1 MDLACRPLNRPI
13 GMEVGNE
20 GVAVPALKRP
30 GHQADLYGRIRH
42 ARGRARRLEVDGG
55 EEALVKKFQVA
66 SVQFS
71 VDK

>member
-20 GVAVPALKRP
+20 GISVPALKRP

-55 EEALVKKFQVA
+55 EAALVDEFQVA

-71 VDK
+71 AEQ